1 MSAYYFL
8 LIYALMYKNGTII
21 TMSSNDNDDSVSIE
35 LLGDLSELPESEF
48 HLLEDDVKGK
58 AVKDVDLIKEQ
69 SKFIKLEPSEQLELT
84 RVYKKSII
92 AKELLNSGEKF
103 NKKTK
108 DELQSD
114 VNKGITAMEQ
124 LCASCWRL
132 AWLIVREQSEKRFGK
147 DKATELLPDIMQ
159 EANTALVQSIKDFD
173 ESKTPNFHTYAA
185 QVMRNHTRMVLSKDS
200 YLRLAPAWVRIKRI
214 ASAKIPQLTTDLG
227 RNPNKE
233 EIQSSLLEYCLDWAD
248 SKLTPEQ
255 RSLPK
260 PQREEIKMSKL
271 RKQGMLGAIRD
282 IDDVLIASQSPVSV
296 DSPITAD
303 GPTTIGDMIVSK
315 SQVDAVTQYEVK
327 EMKKAIAEALKTL
340 TEREREVLVR
350 RFGLDGD
357 ESWTCAMLGSKYDV
371 SSERIRQIE
380 RTALAKLS
388 SPHSQYSNL
397 SDFLHL

>member
-1 MSAYYFL
+1 L
-8 LIYALMYKNGTII
+8 LIYAFIYKIGTIK
-21 TMSSNDNDDSVSIE
+21 TMSNDDNEDVLGID
-35 LLGDLSELPESEF
+35 LLSDMTELPESEF
-48 HLLEDDVKGK
+48 HILEEDLKLKV
-58 AVKDVDLIKEQ
+58 AKDVDYIKDTA
-69 SKFIKLEPSEQLELT
+69 KFIKLEPFEQLELT
-84 RVYKKSII
+84 RIYKRSII
-92 AKELLNSGEKF
+92 AKEMLNSGEKF
-103 NKKTK
+103 NKKIK
-108 DELQSD
+108 DELQND
-114 VNKGITAMEQ
+114 VNKGVSAMEQ

-214 ASAKIPQLTTDLG
+214 ASAKIPQLATDLG

-233 EIQSSLLEYCLDWAD
+233 EIQKSLLEYCMDWAD

-255 RSLPK
+255 RNLPK

-327 EMKKAIAEALKTL
+327 EMKKAISEALLTL
-340 TEREREVLVR
+340 TEREREVIVR

-357 ESWTCAMLGSKYDV
+357 EAWTCAMLGSKYDV

-388 SPHSQYSNL
+388 SPHGQYSNL

>member
-1 MSAYYFL
+1 
-8 LIYALMYKNGTII
+8 
-21 TMSSNDNDDSVSIE
+21 
-35 LLGDLSELPESEF
+35 
-48 HLLEDDVKGK
+48 
-58 AVKDVDLIKEQ
+58 
-69 SKFIKLEPSEQLELT
+69 
-84 RVYKKSII
+84 
-92 AKELLNSGEKF
+92 
-103 NKKTK
+103 
-108 DELQSD
+108 
-114 VNKGITAMEQ
+114 
-124 LCASCWRL
+124 
-132 AWLIVREQSEKRFGK
+132 
-147 DKATELLPDIMQ
+147 
-159 EANTALVQSIKDFD
+159 
-173 ESKTPNFHTYAA
+173 
-185 QVMRNHTRMVLSKDS
+185 
-200 YLRLAPAWVRIKRI
+200 
-214 ASAKIPQLTTDLG
+214 
-227 RNPNKE
+227 
-233 EIQSSLLEYCLDWAD
+233 
-248 SKLTPEQ
+248 
-255 RSLPK
+255 
-260 PQREEIKMSKL
+260 
-271 RKQGMLGAIRD
+271 MLGAIRD